1 MKRTD
6 KGEEP
11 AAFTVEL
18 SEYTATQL
26 FELKKW
32 LGSPTAAAALRVL
45 VEQHHHAA
53 ISKAEERPLAQL
65 GQGDFTTRIMEHDV

>member
-1 MKRTD
+1 MRRTD

-45 VEQHHHAA
+45 VEQHHAT
-53 ISKAEERPLAQL
+53 ISGAEERPLVQL